1 MKDIHMKKC
10 SQNYGR
16 QFMNNEKYQLRYL
29 PIFFEDVK
37 EIVLYIK
44 NELSNEKAASD
55 LIDAVE
61 SAILQRLPVCES
73 FESYHS
79 KKERKYLYYKIY
91 VKNYVVYYVVIDDE
105 GSDKIMEVRRMLYN
119 RQDREN
125 IV

>member
-1 MKDIHMKKC
+1 
-10 SQNYGR
+10 
-16 QFMNNEKYQLRYL
+16 MNNEKYQLRYL

-44 NELSNEKAASD
+44 NELSNEKEAND

-61 SAILQRLPVCES
+61 NAI
-73 FESYHS
+73 
-79 KKERKYLYYKIY
+79 
-91 VKNYVVYYVVIDDE
+91 YVVIDDE

>member
-1 MKDIHMKKC
+1 
-10 SQNYGR
+10 
-16 QFMNNEKYQLRYL
+16 MNNEKYQLRYL

-37 EIVLYIK
+37 EIVLYIR
-44 NELSNEKAASD
+44 NELSNEKAAND

-61 SAILQRLPVCES
+61 NAILQRLPVCES
-73 FESYHS
+73 FEPYYS
-79 KKERKYLYYKIY
+79 KRERKYSYYRIY

-105 GSDKIMEVRRMLYN
+105 GRDKIMEVRRMLYN